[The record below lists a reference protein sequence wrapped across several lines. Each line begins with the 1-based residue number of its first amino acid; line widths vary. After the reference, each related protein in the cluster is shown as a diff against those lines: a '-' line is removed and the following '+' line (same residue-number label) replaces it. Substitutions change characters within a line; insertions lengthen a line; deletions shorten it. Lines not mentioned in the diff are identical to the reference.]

1 MKRLKNHIL
10 IIEDDEKIAR
20 VIQLEL
26 EFEGYEVSVAYTGRD
41 GLSILE
47 KEDIH
52 LVILDVMIPELNGM
66 EVLRR
71 TRQTND
77 EIVVI
82 MLTARNS
89 VIDKVSGLDLGA
101 NDYMTK
107 PFEIEELLARIRSNL
122 RFQPRNIP
130 QVESDVHVIYSITI
144 HANTR
149 EVYKNNQIVEL
160 TPREYDLLLYLVKNK
175 NRALQREQI
184 LNEVWGFDHYG
195 DTNVVDVY
203 IRYLRKK
210 LTDTQDVQFIQTV
223 RSVGYM
229 IKDE

>member
-1 MKRLKNHIL
+1 MKNHIL

-26 EFEGYEVSVAYTGRD
+26 EYEGYEVSIAHTGRD
-41 GLSILE
+41 GLAVLE
-47 KEDIH
+47 KTGID

-71 TRQTND
+71 IRQESN
-77 EIVVI
+77 EMIVI

-89 VIDKVSGLDLGA
+89 VYDKVNGLDLGA

-107 PFEIEELLARIRSNL
+107 PFEIEELLARIRTHL
-122 RFQPRNIP
+122 RFKYTDNA
-130 QVESDVHVIYSITI
+130 QVESDALVIHSITI
-144 HANTR
+144 HTNTR
-149 EVYKNNQIVEL
+149 EVYKNEQLVEL
-160 TPREYDLLLYLVKNK
+160 TPREYDLFLYLVTNK

-184 LNEVWGFDHYG
+184 LNEVWGFDYYG

-210 LTDTQDVQFIQTV
+210 LTDSKEDHLIQTV
-223 RSVGYM
+223 RGVGYM
-229 IKDE
+229 IKE

>member
-1 MKRLKNHIL
+1 MDSHIL
-10 IIEDDEKIAR
+10 IIEDDEGIAR

-26 EFEGYEVSVAYTGRD
+26 EHAGYRVSIAYTGKE

-47 KEDIH
+47 KEEID
-52 LVILDVMIPELNGM
+52 LVLLDVMIPELNGM

-71 TRQTND
+71 IRHENN
-77 EIVVI
+77 EMVII
-82 MLTARNS
+82 MLTARDS
-89 VIDKVSGLDLGA
+89 VYDKVSGLDLGA

-122 RFQPRNIP
+122 RFKPKREKRDDSSVYHI
-130 QVESDVHVIYSITI
+130 HSISI
-144 HANTR
+144 HTNTR
-149 EVYKNNQIVEL
+149 EVFKNDCMVDL

-175 NRALQREQI
+175 NRALEREQI
-184 LNEVWGFDHYG
+184 LNEVWGMDYYG
-195 DTNVVDVY
+195 DTHAVDVY

-210 LTDTQDVQFIQTV
+210 LTDAKDEPFIQTV
-223 RSVGYM
+223 RGVGYM

>member
-1 MKRLKNHIL
+1 MSSHIL

-26 EFEGYEVSVAYTGRD
+26 DHEGYQVSLAHTGRN

-47 KEDIH
+47 GEEVDV
-52 LVILDVMIPELNGM
+52 VILDVMIPELNGM

-71 TRQTND
+71 IRHHNN
-77 EIVVI
+77 EIIVI
-82 MLTARNS
+82 MLTARDS
-89 VIDKVSGLDLGA
+89 IYDKVNGLDLGA

-122 RFQPRNIP
+122 RFKEKNHSLMDSPIKKI
-130 QVESDVHVIYSITI
+130 HSITI
-144 HANTR
+144 HTNTR
-149 EVYKNNQIVEL
+149 EVLKNDCKVEL
-160 TPREYDLLLYLVKNK
+160 SPREYDLLLFLVNNK
-175 NRALQREQI
+175 NRALEREQI
-184 LNEVWGFDHYG
+184 LNQVWGFDYYG

-210 LTDTQDVQFIQTV
+210 LIGSKDVPFIHTV

-229 IKDE
+229 LKDHK

>member
-1 MKRLKNHIL
+1 MHNHIL

-26 EFEGYEVSVAYTGRD
+26 EHEGYEVSIAYTGRD

-47 KEDIH
+47 KESID

-71 TRQTND
+71 IRHENN
-77 EIVVI
+77 EIIVI

-89 VIDKVSGLDLGA
+89 VFDKVNGLDLGA

-107 PFEIEELLARIRSNL
+107 PFEIEELLARIRTNL
-122 RFQPRNIP
+122 RFKPMIDSKE
-130 QVESDVHVIYSITI
+130 ESDVHVIHSISI
-144 HANTR
+144 HTNTR
-149 EVYKNNQIVEL
+149 EVFKKDKLIEL
-160 TPREYDLLLYLVKNK
+160 TPREYDLLLYLVTNK
-175 NRALQREQI
+175 NRALEREQI
-184 LNEVWGFDHYG
+184 LNEVWGFDYYG

-210 LTDTQDVQFIQTV
+210 LTDSKNDQFIQTV

-229 IKDE
+229 IKD

>member
-1 MKRLKNHIL
+1 MMENHIL
-10 IIEDDEKIAR
+10 IIEDDVKIAR

-26 EFEGYEVSVAYTGRD
+26 EYEGYTVSVGHTGRE
-41 GLSILE
+41 GLEILE
-47 KEDIH
+47 KEPID

-71 TRQTND
+71 IRHDND
-77 EIVVI
+77 QIIVI

-89 VIDKVSGLDLGA
+89 VYDKVNGLDLGA

-107 PFEIEELLARIRSNL
+107 PFEIEELLARIRTNL
-122 RFQPRNIP
+122 RFKPRISSS
-130 QVESDVHVIYSITI
+130 QTEEEMIQIHSIIINTS
-144 HANTR
+144 TR
-149 EVYKNNQIVEL
+149 EVFKSESLVDL
-160 TPREYDLLLYLVKNK
+160 TPREYDLLLYLATHR
-175 NRALQREQI
+175 NRALEREQI
-184 LNEVWGFDHYG
+184 LTEVWGFDYYG

-210 LTDTQDVQFIQTV
+210 LMDSRENPIIQTV

-229 IKDE
+229 VKD